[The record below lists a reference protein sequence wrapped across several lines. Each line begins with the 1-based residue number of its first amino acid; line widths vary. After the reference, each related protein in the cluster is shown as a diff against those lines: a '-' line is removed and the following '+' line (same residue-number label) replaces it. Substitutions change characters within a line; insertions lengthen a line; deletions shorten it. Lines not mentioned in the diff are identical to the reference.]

1 MGSLSH
7 SAENFGLS
15 TRSSAPSLSEKK
27 GRQGREPAG
36 LLNFGKGF
44 HMSLAGMCENCEKH
58 FPSSSLPEKEKQLIT
73 ISQRYFP
80 SQAIKILGLGLRLNC
95 GAEKP
100 CRGRAWERYRVRV
113 RRACCVSRGEEGGWP
128 SVHAAKADKCS
139 HTRGSAT
146 AVLWPGVVF
155 YSIVSIFSSKGG
167 LQPALQLLI
176 CLIHSKCPQGC
187 HISYRLLTFYILIKL
202 TL

>member
-44 HMSLAGMCENCEKH
+44 HMSLAGMCENCEKY

-80 SQAIKILGLGLRLNC
+80 SQAIKILGLGLRLNLWGRKALQRKGL
-95 GAEKP
+95 GALS
-100 CRGRAWERYRVRV
+100 CACQTCVLRFTWGGRRLAQ
-113 RRACCVSRGEEGGWP
+113 RAR
-128 SVHAAKADKCS
+128 
-139 HTRGSAT
+139 
-146 AVLWPGVVF
+146 
-155 YSIVSIFSSKGG
+155 SKG
-167 LQPALQLLI
+167 
-176 CLIHSKCPQGC
+176 
-187 HISYRLLTFYILIKL
+187 
-202 TL
+202 